1 MAHKIH
7 GRKRRYLARGPERNR
22 KKRPKTFKSEQL
34 AKAYAQ
40 SQGIKEYLIEKMNYG
55 LSKKFRIVKK

>member
-1 MAHKIH
+1 MTHKIH

-22 KKRPKTFKSEQL
+22 KARPKTFKSE
-34 AKAYAQ
+34 AEARKYAEKHV
-40 SQGIKEYLIEKMNYG
+40 IKEYLIERMNYG